1 MLPTR
6 TYRASSSSPPP
17 SGRYRPPSQACLTTP
32 PTFGHAHGACSPQAR
47 ARDSVRDSVRVR
59 VSLGLGLAA
68 RRRVC
73 AVTCAR
79 VCACACASY
88 VCRPWVRWQRACSVC
103 VRAADLQCACSS
115 RHAKVRAC
123 TCTCTCTIMPHATW
137 HMLVHTHQARPSGAP
152 PNRLPT
158 VEEMNFLRGVAARVC
173 AVPDDSP
180 KVMHLKRPPESARGS
195 GRERERER
203 EGQGQP
209 QS

>member
-115 RHAKVRAC
+115 RHARVRAC
-123 TCTCTCTIMPHATW
+123 TCTRTC
-137 HMLVHTHQARPSGAP
+137 HMAHVSAYASSTALRRAAQPVAYGRRDELPARRRGA
-152 PNRLPT
+152 R
-158 VEEMNFLRGVAARVC
+158 LRGA
-173 AVPDDSP
+173 
-180 KVMHLKRPPESARGS
+180 G
-195 GRERERER
+195 
-203 EGQGQP
+203 
-209 QS
+209 